1 MKTGKALLAVV
12 VALFSGTLL
21 GLVLSPGKSAN
32 GRDKNAKKLQALAAE
47 LNRKIDQK
55 FSELRNRVN
64 LPGEKRAEDSN
75 WRRKTESAH

>member
-21 GLVLSPGKSAN
+21 GLVLSPGKRVN
-32 GRDKNAKKLQALAAE
+32 GRDKKAKKLQALAAE

-55 FSELRNRVN
+55 FSELRARVD
-64 LPGEKRAEDSN
+64 LAGEKRTEDST
-75 WRRKTESAH
+75 WRRKAESVH